1 MFKTDG
7 LLAALLQMHDSQM
20 TPHDA
25 MPQVSERTVCEATE
39 AGAECQEEVRRLE
52 EDVVTADQSCRH
64 TEAEL
69 CGPANCKFVN
79 VTLECH
85 EKTSS
90 VTAELRRRECT
101 VCEPKLADTVEV
113 GSRDKQNYE

>member
-1 MFKTDG
+1 MQCENELKYWDG
-7 LLAALLQMHDSQM
+7 VGPGRPAPEPAPAQL
-20 TPHDA
+20 
-25 MPQVSERTVCEATE
+25 EAVLT
-39 AGAECQEEVRRLE
+39 EVRRLE
-52 EDVVTADQSCRH
+52 EDLVTADQSCRH
-64 TEAEL
+64 AEAEL

-101 VCEPKLADTVEV
+101 VCEPRLADTVEV
-113 GSRDKQNYE
+113 GVI

>member
-1 MFKTDG
+1 
-7 LLAALLQMHDSQM
+7 
-20 TPHDA
+20 

-52 EDVVTADQSCRH
+52 EDVVTADESCRH

-101 VCEPKLADTVEV
+101 VCEPRLADTVEV